1 MNAGAYGKEIKD
13 VVTYVKYIDK
23 NTNEIKTLKKEE
35 INFSYRN
42 SCFCKLD
49 GIIIEVGM
57 HFEKRKMCEYK
68 EKRISSQ
75 PLDYPSAG
83 SIFKRGEDFI
93 TAKLIEEAGLK
104 GFQIGGA
111 KVSEKHAGFIINVGG
126 ATAKDILDLIEYI
139 KKVVYEKF
147 EKKLETEVRI
157 IK

>member
-1 MNAGAYGKEIKD
+1 MKSGN
-13 VVTYVKYIDK
+13 
-23 NTNEIKTLKKEE
+23 KEE
-35 INFSYRN
+35 I
-42 SCFCKLD
+42 
-49 GIIIEVGM
+49 
-57 HFEKRKMCEYK
+57 KRKMCEYK

>member
-1 MNAGAYGKEIKD
+1 M
-13 VVTYVKYIDK
+13 K
-23 NTNEIKTLKKEE
+23 NGNKEE
-35 INFSYRN
+35 I
-42 SCFCKLD
+42 K
-49 GIIIEVGM
+49 
-57 HFEKRKMCEYK
+57 KKMCEYK

>member
-1 MNAGAYGKEIKD
+1 
-13 VVTYVKYIDK
+13 
-23 NTNEIKTLKKEE
+23 
-35 INFSYRN
+35 
-42 SCFCKLD
+42 
-49 GIIIEVGM
+49 
-57 HFEKRKMCEYK
+57 MCEYK